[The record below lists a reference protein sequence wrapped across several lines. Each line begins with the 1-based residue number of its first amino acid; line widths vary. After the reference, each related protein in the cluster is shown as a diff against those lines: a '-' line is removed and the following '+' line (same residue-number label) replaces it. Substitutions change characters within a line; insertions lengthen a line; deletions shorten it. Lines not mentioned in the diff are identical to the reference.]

1 MRSLFS
7 GPYFDHVMAQEPLR
21 SAEYFA
27 HGSSAMLFQRDGQLY
42 RLTTDGRGHCFL
54 SEQSAKGNPHVV
66 KVIKDFGPVA
76 PADNA
81 YWDDEYYWL
90 AQVEWLQPV
99 DPTSTEGAH
108 LTKLFTELS
117 DGELVEHEHRA
128 EFLERCRQATSSQ
141 FEFTP
146 LLNTLI
152 LAAQCLP
159 LGDGA
164 VDCDIT
170 NVMRRPST
178 GMIVWSDPIHFA
190 PGYTTDAQQLQM
202 NALREQVAHK
212 RNPSED
218 QPAPSYA

>member
-1 MRSLFS
+1 MSNLFS
-7 GPYFDHVMAQEPLR
+7 GPYFDYVMAQEPLR
-21 SAEYFA
+21 SAEYFT

-66 KVIKDFGPVA
+66 RVIQDFGPVA
-76 PADNA
+76 PADDA
-81 YWDDEYYWL
+81 YWDDEFYWL

-99 DPTSTEGAH
+99 DPTSIDGARLTE
-108 LTKLFTELS
+108 LFTQLT

-128 EFLERCRQATSSQ
+128 QFLEKCRQAASSQ

-152 LAAQCLP
+152 LADQYLP
-159 LGDGA
+159 ERDGA
-164 VDCDIT
+164 MDCNIT

-178 GMIVWSDPIHFA
+178 GMIVWSDPIHFT
-190 PGYTTDAQQLQM
+190 PGYLTGSQQSEM
-202 NALREQVAHK
+202 NRIREQVAQSQAISTPH
-212 RNPSED
+212 
-218 QPAPSYA
+218 

>member
-1 MRSLFS
+1 M
-7 GPYFDHVMAQEPLR
+7 
-21 SAEYFA
+21 
-27 HGSSAMLFQRDGQLY
+27 
-42 RLTTDGRGHCFL
+42 
-54 SEQSAKGNPHVV
+54 
-66 KVIKDFGPVA
+66 A

-81 YWDDEYYWL
+81 YWDEEYYWL

-190 PGYTTDAQQLQM
+190 SGYTTDAQQLQM
-202 NALREQVAHK
+202 NALREQVAH
-212 RNPSED
+212 
-218 QPAPSYA
+218 

>member
-1 MRSLFS
+1 MSNLFS

-21 SAEYFA
+21 SAEYFT

-66 KVIKDFGPVA
+66 RVIQDFGPVA
-76 PADNA
+76 PADDA
-81 YWDDEYYWL
+81 YWDDEFYWL

-99 DPTSTEGAH
+99 DPRSTEGVL
-108 LTKLFTELS
+108 LTELFTQLT

-128 EFLERCRQATSSQ
+128 QFLERCSQ
-141 FEFTP
+141 VARNQSEFAP

-152 LAAQCLP
+152 QAAQYLP
-159 LGDGA
+159 EDDGA
-164 VDCDIT
+164 VDCNIT

-178 GMIVWSDPIHFA
+178 GMIVWSDPIHFT
-190 PGYTTDAQQLQM
+190 PGYLTESQQSEM
-202 NALREQVAHK
+202 NRIREQVAHSQ
-212 RNPSED
+212 NISTPH
-218 QPAPSYA
+218 

>member
-1 MRSLFS
+1 MSNLFS

-21 SAEYFA
+21 SAEYFT

-66 KVIKDFGPVA
+66 RVIQDFGPVA
-76 PADNA
+76 PADDA
-81 YWDDEYYWL
+81 YWNDEFYWL

-99 DPTSTEGAH
+99 DPTSIDGARLTE
-108 LTKLFTELS
+108 LFTQLT

-128 EFLERCRQATSSQ
+128 QFLEKCRQAASSQ

-146 LLNTLI
+146 LLNILI
-152 LAAQCLP
+152 LADQYLP
-159 LGDGA
+159 ERDGA
-164 VDCDIT
+164 MDCNIT

-178 GMIVWSDPIHFA
+178 GMIVWSDPIHFT
-190 PGYTTDAQQLQM
+190 PGYLTGSQQSEMNRIRKEVAQSQ
-202 NALREQVAHK
+202 AISTPH
-212 RNPSED
+212 
-218 QPAPSYA
+218 